1 MWGNK
6 PSCSHGHARGGPPR
20 GTCTRTRAPR
30 GPPQQMNTR
39 AEKAA
44 VQDETEGA
52 FRSGRTRVTRAAAP
66 GPTPPTPSAEVLSHC
81 GGHRTHNLPS
91 TRSRGLDTR
100 ARRPNRGRARPTEPS
115 LARTDPSGS
124 ARRPR
129 PSRCAGGASSA
140 GPPQLCRRA
149 ALSRSGRQAGQWRA
163 SGHRGESE
171 RLDRSDRAERAVD
184 AAALAE
190 VLAELLPA
198 VGARRLEERSS
209 IAVPPGSA
217 LPPVRAASGVG
228 VLGRSVCSLPR
239 RARPAPQLAPH
250 ACLEA

>member
-1 MWGNK
+1 MHTLGQ
-6 PSCSHGHARGGPPR
+6 
-20 GTCTRTRAPR
+20 RTR
-30 GPPQQMNTR
+30 
-39 AEKAA
+39 
-44 VQDETEGA
+44 
-52 FRSGRTRVTRAAAP
+52 S
-66 GPTPPTPSAEVLSHC
+66 PSPA
-81 GGHRTHNLPS
+81 
-91 TRSRGLDTR
+91 RSRGLETR
-100 ARRPNRGRARPTEPS
+100 ARRRDRRQARPTEPS
-115 LARTDPSGS
+115 SATTDPSGS

-149 ALSRSGRQAGQWRA
+149 ALSRSGRQAGRWRA

-217 LPPVRAASGVG
+217 LPPDRAASGVVG
-228 VLGRSVCSLPR
+228 RDRSVCSLPR
-239 RARPAPQLAPH
+239 RARPLPQPAPH
-250 ACLEA
+250 ARLEA